1 MHFPTQFSQP
11 VEGTEGYGQLSISTS
26 ALKTQPLSGDASGAA
41 GVWALI
47 GAPADVDKAK
57 VGSPQDSAAVVAHST
72 DGHAAVIGDSQA
84 GVGVA
89 GISHN
94 AKTAAVS
101 GSNPGGLAGSFDGN
115 IVVEGIGS
123 FYTITASASATFN
136 TITSNSDIT
145 VKGGINLSGIIT
157 IASNGDIQFA
167 DCAEQFDIV
176 AETPVDPGT
185 VMIVGES
192 EALSPCDRPYDTR
205 VAGVV
210 SGAEQYRPALIL
222 DQRDTG
228 SPRMPIALMGKV
240 YCKVDAGYGAIAAGD
255 LLTTSPTAGHAM
267 KASDPSKSFGTTI
280 GKALRSWPDGKGLIP
295 VLVALS

>member
-1 MHFPTQFSQP
+1 MHFTTNHLQS
-11 VEGTEGYGQLSISTS
+11 TEGYGQLSISS
-26 ALKTQPLSGDASGAA
+26 SGLKSERVSGGAGGAA
-41 GVWALI
+41 GVWGLI
-47 GAPADVDKAK
+47 GAPSDVDKAK
-57 VGSPQDSAAVVAHST
+57 PGGPKDSAAVVGHST
-72 DGHAAVIGDSQA
+72 DDHAAVIGDSQA

-94 AKTAAVS
+94 TKAAAVS
-101 GSNPGGLAGSFDGN
+101 GHNPGGLAASFNGNVVVTGSGSFATLTTTATATFHTIAVNGN
-115 IVVEGIGS
+115 I
-123 FYTITASASATFN
+123 
-136 TITSNSDIT
+136 
-145 VKGGINLSGIIT
+145 NLAGIIS
-157 IASNGDIQFA
+157 IASSGDVQFA
-167 DCAEQFDIV
+167 DCAEQFDILSE
-176 AETPVDPGT
+176 APVDPGT
-185 VMIVGES
+185 VMVVRES
-192 EALSPCDRPYDTR
+192 EALSPCDRPYDPR

-222 DQRDTG
+222 DQRETG

-267 KASDPSKSFGTTI
+267 KASDPGKSFGTTI